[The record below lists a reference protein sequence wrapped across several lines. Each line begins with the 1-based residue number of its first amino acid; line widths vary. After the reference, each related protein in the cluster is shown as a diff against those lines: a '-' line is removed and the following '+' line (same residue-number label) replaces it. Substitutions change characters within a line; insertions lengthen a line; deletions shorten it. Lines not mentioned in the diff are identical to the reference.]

1 MSASKL
7 RKPGTDRREA
17 PARHQR
23 EDGAKRHHTDIDQS
37 SPPVEYQPESGALAP
52 RDPFQDPDARDPR
65 DDI

>member
-7 RKPGTDRREA
+7 RKPGTDPRTA
-17 PARHQR
+17 PARQER
-23 EDGAKRHHTDIDQS
+23 EDDAKADLTERQDS